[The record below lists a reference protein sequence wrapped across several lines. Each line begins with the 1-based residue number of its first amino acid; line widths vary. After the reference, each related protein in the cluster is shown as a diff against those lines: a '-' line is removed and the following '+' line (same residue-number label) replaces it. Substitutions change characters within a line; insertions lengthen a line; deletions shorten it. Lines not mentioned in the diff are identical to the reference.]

1 MSSTRRSD
9 NPSKKWQWIARH
21 SNLHTPWAQQPVHM
35 MAHYIQPEVEEI
47 REEPTA
53 GEWVELVLGLRE
65 GTVQEVWEQVENLSG
80 EVKAELAFNMLF
92 IEIPET
98 SVDELCELPE
108 VLSVEFNEGLSP
120 LESGNRE
127 PRLREI

>member
-1 MSSTRRSD
+1 
-9 NPSKKWQWIARH
+9 
-21 SNLHTPWAQQPVHM
+21 M

-65 GTVQEVWEQVENLSG
+65 GTSQEVSERVEDLSG

-92 IEIPET
+92 VKIPET
-98 SVDELCELPE
+98 SVEELCELPE
-108 VLSVEFNEGLSP
+108 VLSAEFNEGLSP
-120 LESGNRE
+120 LELGNRE